1 MTMTFFAASS
11 FERVSRTRLTDSPK
25 MTRFAPTS
33 LVEPMYRYGTA
44 YGLMLLRTLAATSS
58 G

>member
-11 FERVSRTRLTDSPK
+11 FESVSRTKLTASPNT
-25 MTRFAPTS
+25 TRFAPTS
-33 LVEPMYRYGTA
+33 FEEPTYKYGTA
-44 YGLMLLRTLAATSS
+44 YGLMLLRMFPANSS